1 MSDFSSKCREYL
13 KNTGETVYQ
22 LSASSGLD
30 RTSLQ
35 RMITGKRL
43 PGMDFVRQFCDSIRI
58 NPSQRQE
65 LIELYK
71 IEKIGKEIYYNR
83 KYIQELLRVISTQQ
97 MLFSSGFHSLT
108 SLPFYSGDFSLDVE
122 KKVLNLFED
131 ILLSG
136 SDEKICTNIPANCRL
151 IVQVSAHLYPEY
163 QKFPPV
169 IQILP
174 LHQKPTASPD
184 YNMNLETFLCT
195 ILPILC
201 GFLNYQ
207 PYYYYTQAGRELSC
221 YELFPFFFIT
231 EKKLLLISSDMS
243 TFISTENP
251 EVIHSYQQE
260 FQKILENSSRFFQQ
274 SDSPSQILE
283 IFGSIMNTNITTN
296 FALESHPCLA
306 LMSYGPDFV
315 QALFENRDIDHSN
328 SVYTQLV
335 SILKQPQFAF
345 TENDT
350 SCNYFTLNG
359 IRKFAQT
366 GLLDGPYSYHQ
377 TPLPKEER
385 RKSIQHILDTDMGGE
400 KCKILKHSVLPETGI
415 HLEVLSD
422 YSVFLC
428 FLSKEDTFM
437 CVYLKETSIGQALDD
452 YLSSLSEE
460 EAVYTKKE
468 ARQILL
474 GLLEQL

>member
-1 MSDFSSKCREYL
+1 
-13 KNTGETVYQ
+13 
-22 LSASSGLD
+22 
-30 RTSLQ
+30 
-35 RMITGKRL
+35 
-43 PGMDFVRQFCDSIRI
+43 
-58 NPSQRQE
+58 
-65 LIELYK
+65 
-71 IEKIGKEIYYNR
+71 
-83 KYIQELLRVISTQQ
+83 
-97 MLFSSGFHSLT
+97 
-108 SLPFYSGDFSLDVE
+108 
-122 KKVLNLFED
+122 
-131 ILLSG
+131 
-136 SDEKICTNIPANCRL
+136 
-151 IVQVSAHLYPEY
+151 
-163 QKFPPV
+163 
-169 IQILP
+169 
-174 LHQKPTASPD
+174 
-184 YNMNLETFLCT
+184 
-195 ILPILC
+195 
-201 GFLNYQ
+201 
-207 PYYYYTQAGRELSC
+207 
-221 YELFPFFFIT
+221 
-231 EKKLLLISSDMS
+231 
-243 TFISTENP
+243 
-251 EVIHSYQQE
+251 
-260 FQKILENSSRFFQQ
+260 
-274 SDSPSQILE
+274 
-283 IFGSIMNTNITTN
+283 
-296 FALESHPCLA
+296 
-306 LMSYGPDFV
+306 MSYGPDFV

-328 SVYTQLV
+328 PVYTQLV